1 VRRKVDYIIK
11 ASVDTVELRASDGP
25 TMKGLCEIPRFTV
38 KAGGVREAESLAK
51 DIIDPLHMTDTHIT
65 AELAPRESWSHAM
78 EEELGVALGALNGDS
93 NDAEHEAL
101 LGIAEIVAR
110 YLGKDWNQLMYPDPK
125 EEDE

>member
-1 VRRKVDYIIK
+1 
-11 ASVDTVELRASDGP
+11 
-25 TMKGLCEIPRFTV
+25 
-38 KAGGVREAESLAK
+38 
-51 DIIDPLHMTDTHIT
+51 
-65 AELAPRESWSHAM
+65 M

>member
-1 VRRKVDYIIK
+1 MDYIIK
-11 ASVDTVELRASDGP
+11 ASVDTIEIRSESGD
-25 TMKGLCEIPRFTV
+25 MKGLCEIPRFRV
-38 KAGGVREAESLAK
+38 KADNVRQATQLAK

-65 AELAPRESWSHAM
+65 AEPAPRESWSHAM
-78 EEELGVALGALNGDS
+78 EEELGVALRALNGDS

-125 EEDE
+125 DNDNEDD